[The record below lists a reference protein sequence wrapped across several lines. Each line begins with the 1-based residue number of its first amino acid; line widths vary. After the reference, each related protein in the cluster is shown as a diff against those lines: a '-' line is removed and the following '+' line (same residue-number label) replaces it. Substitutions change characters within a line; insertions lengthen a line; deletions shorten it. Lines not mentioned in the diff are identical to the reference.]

1 MSKSNLI
8 GIYTMVNNSLFGT
21 TEETIHRYIDT
32 SSLHDRSLLYIP
44 VDI

>member
-1 MSKSNLI
+1 MD
-8 GIYTMVNNSLFGT
+8 NNSLFGT
-21 TEETIHRYIDT
+21 TEETIHCYLDT